1 MSRTAVILWVVVCSV
16 VRSDPDLSAR
26 MEALEARIE
35 RSEMRELQLEARAER
50 AEQEVEQLK
59 GRELLLEQ
67 EIEQLKGREFQLE
80 QEIEQLKNKLTNQDS
95 SSFFSVQ
102 FIADTSIPH
111 LEILDFDDVIV
122 NYGDDYILSGGI
134 YM

>member
-1 MSRTAVILWVVVCSV
+1 MTIIFIVGA
-16 VRSDPDLSAR
+16 DPDLGAR
-26 MEALEARIE
+26 LEALEARVE

-50 AEQEVEQLK
+50 AENEVQQLK
-59 GRELLLEQ
+59 GRELL
-67 EIEQLKGREFQLE
+67 LE

-102 FIADTSIPH
+102 FTADTSIPH
-111 LEILDFDDVIV
+111 LGILDFDDVIV

>member
-1 MSRTAVILWVVVCSV
+1 MLLPNGIILWVVGCSV

-26 MEALEARIE
+26 MEALEARVE

-50 AEQEVEQLK
+50 ADREVEQLK
-59 GRELLLEQ
+59 GRELL
-67 EIEQLKGREFQLE
+67 LE

-102 FIADTSIPH
+102 FTTDTTIPH